1 MGHKINPVAF
11 RLGIQKDWSS
21 RWYSEKNRI
30 EFLRGDFAIRELLK
44 KKLVK
49 ASVDGV
55 DIVRSGNS
63 ISISI
68 RSARPGM
75 IIGRGG
81 KGLDELQQDIKKVLG
96 KISAEKKQ
104 KLNSTIKIE
113 IEEIKKPELFARL
126 IAKNICEQLEK
137 RIPFRRA
144 MKMTIEK
151 VMSEPV
157 IKGMK
162 VLAKG
167 RLGGAEIA
175 RKEQLTRGKIP
186 LQNLRADID
195 YAHEEANTTYGAIGV
210 KVWLYKGDKFEEDN
224 K

>member
-30 EFLRGDFAIRELLK
+30 VFLREDFSIREFLK
-44 KKLVK
+44 NKLVK
-49 ASVDGV
+49 ASVDGI

-81 KGLDELQQDIKKVLG
+81 KGLDELQQGIKKVIA
-96 KISAEKKQ
+96 KIHTEIKTKS
-104 KLNSTIKIE
+104 NSTIKIE

-126 IAKNICEQLEK
+126 VGKNIAEQLEK

-144 MKMTIEK
+144 MKMMVEK
-151 VMSEPV
+151 VMAEPG
-157 IKGMK
+157 IKGIK

-175 RKEQLTRGKIP
+175 RREQLTRGKIP

-195 YAHEEANTTYGAIGV
+195 YAHEEAHTTYGVIGV
-210 KVWLYKGDKFEEDN
+210 KVWLYKGDKFED